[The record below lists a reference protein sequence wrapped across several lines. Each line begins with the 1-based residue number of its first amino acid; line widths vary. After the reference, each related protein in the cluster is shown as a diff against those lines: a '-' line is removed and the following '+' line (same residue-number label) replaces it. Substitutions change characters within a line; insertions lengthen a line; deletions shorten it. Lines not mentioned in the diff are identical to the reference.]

1 MKKVR
6 VGILGTGGIFRGAH
20 LPGYLQVPNAQIVA
34 VQDVNKDSLL
44 NAERALKAAFTSKS
58 EEEEKKGKVEEARRW
73 KDDLNQIKLYEN
85 AEEMLAKEEL
95 DLVDIC
101 TPPSAHADLS
111 IQALKSG
118 VNVMCEK
125 PMAISYLDCLEVVK
139 AVEETGKFY
148 QHNENWIYDP
158 SWYTAK
164 KFIDGG
170 AIGEVLLIFLA
181 AAHGGPEW
189 RGWFWNPEIS
199 GGGALLD
206 NGVHAITT
214 SWYLAGFER
223 KPLRVKTVRPYG
235 LTTRMKKRILEGYYQ
250 DVKVEDDAH
259 IIIEYEP
266 LDAKA
271 WVTAHIEGSW
281 SERDSQDTIIIGSN
295 GSMSFEKVEGETIL
309 RIEDPWGNVR
319 KININKTINYRPG
332 MSSFAGEIKNMCN
345 CILNNTR
352 PFCDEKI
359 GATST
364 ALVGAAYLSQIK
376 GMRPVT
382 LKEFEDYALEF
393 KGRKNELIK
402 NLMKAVE
409 V

>member
-1 MKKVR
+1 VKRIK

-20 LPGYLQVPNAQIVA
+20 LPGYLQVPEAQIVA
-34 VQDVNKDSLL
+34 MQDVNKDSLL
-44 NAERALKAAFTSKS
+44 NAMRALKVAFISKS
-58 EEEEKKGKVEEARRW
+58 EEEEKKGKVEEAKRW
-73 KDDLNQIKLYEN
+73 KDDLNKVKLYES

-101 TPPSAHADLS
+101 TPPNAHADLS
-111 IQALKSG
+111 IQALKKG
-118 VNVMCEK
+118 INVMCEK
-125 PMAISYLDCLEVVK
+125 PMAVSYLDCLKVVK

-148 QHNENWIYDP
+148 QQ
-158 SWYTAK
+158 
-164 KFIDGG
+164 
-170 AIGEVLLIFLA
+170 IFLA
-181 AAHGGPEW
+181 TAHGGPEW

-206 NGVHAITT
+206 NGIHAITT

-223 KPLRVKTVRPYG
+223 KPLRVKTVAPYG
-235 LTTRMKKRILEGYYQ
+235 LITRMKKRILEGYYQ

-271 WVTAHIEGSW
+271 WITAHIEGSW
-281 SERDSQDTIIIGSN
+281 SERDSRDTVIIGSN

-319 KININKTINYRPG
+319 KININKSINYRPG

-345 CILNNTR
+345 CILNNTQ

-376 GMRPVT
+376 GMEPVT

-393 KGRKNELIK
+393 KGKKNELIK
-402 NLMKAVE
+402 NLMKAVGA
-409 V
+409 